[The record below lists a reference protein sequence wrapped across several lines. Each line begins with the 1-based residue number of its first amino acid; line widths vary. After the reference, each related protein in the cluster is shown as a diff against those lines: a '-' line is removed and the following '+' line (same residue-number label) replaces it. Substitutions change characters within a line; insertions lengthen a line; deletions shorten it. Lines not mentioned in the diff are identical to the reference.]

1 MSDDRPDTKNI
12 WITPNCSL
20 HDLNQIE
27 GDRREI
33 QRLKEKLKQKL
44 SDDERRATEENLK
57 FFKDEMRKGLDKCG
71 LSSAEEADKLR
82 KGWRPG
88 EPISYPAPDRDR
100 PPKDDP
106 PGASLSL
113 AEPESDNASEST
125 LLKPVEDLTEGEVH
139 RAMASDAYWNAG
151 DPDRP
156 AVLEKVAAWHDHVYG
171 TAPQKR
177 DATGRGVEPVAK
189 NPPPETVRPLRTPQG
204 ETVAAALTKL
214 GAVLNQAAA
223 GGLGPARAVK
233 GLQRGLT
240 LTAKAGETRLKI
252 DGDLGPKT
260 KAATRRALATKGR
273 GVVGEGL
280 ALGTLSEAAADP
292 SNPGTA
298 LTAATKTVAPLYA
311 EEEPRGGRIA
321 GLAVQTGLNAM
332 GGKTL
337 KEDGDIGPKTRS
349 AFADLARAN
358 DPDRIA
364 QGIGR
369 AVGWLED

>member
-1 MSDDRPDTKNI
+1 MPDEKSEKEHSVRSGSFAL
-12 WITPNCSL
+12 SL
-20 HDLNQIE
+20 DAPDVE
-27 GDRREI
+27 
-33 QRLKEKLKQKL
+33 
-44 SDDERRATEENLK
+44 
-57 FFKDEMRKGLDKCG
+57 
-71 LSSAEEADKLR
+71 LSSD
-82 KGWRPG
+82 
-88 EPISYPAPDRDR
+88 
-100 PPKDDP
+100 
-106 PGASLSL
+106 
-113 AEPESDNASEST
+113 ST